1 MREPTIEELEAELV
15 RREQDAARTG
25 LLPFIHL
32 TMEGYAS
39 NWFHEEVC
47 SALEW
52 FYAEVEAERSPRL
65 MLFAPPRHGKS
76 EIVSRRFPAW
86 ALGRN
91 PNLSFIAASYG
102 DTLASRMNRDVQNV
116 IDSPAYQPIF
126 GTRLNGANVRK
137 VAYDQALRN
146 SDIFETLDKDGKR
159 QKGVYQSAGVGGG
172 ITGMGAHVLV
182 IDDPVKDM
190 EQANSE
196 VYQERVWD
204 WFSSTAY
211 TRLMPGGGVLI
222 ILTRWHENDLAGK
235 ILARMKTGEGENYR
249 VLNFPAVAEKDEYS
263 DIDGRLLRKTGEA
276 LHPQRYDLEA
286 LARIRKSTLERV
298 WISLYQQRPSAAEGK
313 RFKREWWRFWRPD
326 GSVGF
331 SRPGGCASKEESP
344 SAVLNLD
351 KFRFDEVVLS
361 VDSNFKKRKDAD
373 CAVIWVVGRKG
384 LDRYVLDRFSG
395 PVGFKKT
402 VDWIKLL
409 KTRWPKIRR
418 IWIEAKANGDAIIE
432 ALEAEYHGVVQVP
445 NEVSNSGKEA
455 RAEVMEPVV
464 QSGHWFLP
472 EHHAWTS
479 DVVDQFASFPNAA
492 HDDDVDAGAQL
503 ECIWTNSDLD
513 FARRM
518 GGLPPG

>member
-1 MREPTIEELEAELV
+1 VREPSIESLECELA
-15 RREQDAARTG
+15 RRD
-25 LLPFIHL
+25 LLEFIHR
-32 TMEGYAS
+32 TMPEYTS
-39 NWFHEEVC
+39 NWFHREVC

-52 FYAEVEAERSPRL
+52 FHAEVIAKRSPRL

-86 ALGRN
+86 ALGKT
-91 PNLSFIAASYG
+91 PSLQFIGASYG
-102 DTLASRMNRDVQNV
+102 DDLASRMNRDVQNV
-116 IDSPAYQPIF
+116 IDSPSYKPIF
-126 GTRLNGANVRK
+126 PNTCLNGSNVRT
-137 VAYDQALRN
+137 VAYGQPLRN
-146 SDIFETLDKDGKR
+146 SDIFETCGADGR
-159 QKGVYQSAGVGGG
+159 RLGGVYRSAGVGGG
-172 ITGMGAHVLV
+172 ITGMGAHVLI
-182 IDDPVKDM
+182 IDDPVKDA

-196 VYQERVWD
+196 VYQEKVWD

-235 ILARMKTGEGENYR
+235 ILARMKTGEGETYR
-249 VLNFPAVAEKDEYS
+249 VLNFPAVAEKDEVS
-263 DIDGRLLRKTGEA
+263 DIDQRPLRNAGDA
-276 LHPQRYDLEA
+276 LHPERYDNEA
-286 LARIRKSTLERV
+286 LKRIRKSVLERV
-298 WISLYQQRPSAAEGK
+298 WISLYQQRPSAAEGN

-331 SRPGGCASKEESP
+331 ARPDGCATKDASP

-373 CAVIWVVGRKG
+373 RAVCWVVGRKG
-384 LDRYVLDRFSG
+384 MDRYVLDRFSG
-395 PVGFKKT
+395 PVGYMKT
-402 VDWIKLL
+402 VDWIKTL
-409 KTRWPKIRR
+409 KLRWPKIRR

-432 ALEAEYHGVVQVP
+432 ALEAEYHGVLAVP

-479 DVVDQFASFPNAA
+479 DVIDEFAQFPNAT
-492 HDDDVDAGAQL
+492 HDDDVDAGSQL
-503 ECIWTNSDLD
+503 ECIWTNSALD

-518 GGLPPG
+518 GTLRAEDGR